1 MCLLNACYD
10 NKRKTMK
17 LFTVYLYLLVLELEL
32 YRFPVDSGK
41 TFVAK
46 I

>member
-10 NKRKTMK
+10 NKLKTLK
-17 LFTVYLYLLVLELEL
+17 LFTVYVIARFWSYRFLL
-32 YRFPVDSGK
+32 YRFPVGK

-46 I
+46 M